1 VEKAKIV
8 KTWGM
13 LLGCVLVESELERKM
28 GFVDS
33 TDRGEFGLCVYLL
46 VDGFW
51 GIGCGFV

>member
-1 VEKAKIV
+1 MEKAKIV